1 MLWYLTIISKI
12 PLLFKVNHKDN
23 SHTLDYIDLK
33 RDLDEEF
40 LYKKKLPLIYAC
52 LEMIIMNDLFNSINT
67 RYVFQIL
74 YI

>member
-40 LYKKKLPLIYAC
+40 LYKKKTAPRLCMLR
-52 LEMIIMNDLFNSINT
+52 ND
-67 RYVFQIL
+67 Y
-74 YI
+74 YE